1 MRNQE
6 PAFVSNLMDL
16 GAQFTEDVT
25 FIADT
30 SWDNTEQARQ
40 EIIDTIV
47 SYIPQ
52 KKYKDKFL
60 EGAKSYTVDQ

>member
-52 KKYKDKFL
+52 KKYKAKFL
-60 EGAKSYTVDQ
+60 EGAKSYTLDQ